1 MIPWRMI
8 LWRAGAS
15 VAKTGKVLA
24 AVGATVGGLTAMNR
38 ALAKVGE
45 PAGIGG
51 EERRYLWRGWRLA
64 YQVAGEDGAPPLL
77 LVHGVYAGAS
87 SYEFRR
93 NFHELA
99 KDFRVYALDLLG
111 CGLSE
116 RPRRRYEPEDV
127 AAQVE
132 DFAREEMEAPASY
145 LIASSLSAALVVPAA
160 VRSPRLFKKLVLV
173 CPTGLGSLDRSS
185 GLLGDSVYGLFRA
198 PVIGDALYNTIVSRR
213 GLRYSLGD
221 VAYYDASSVTD
232 ELIEDYYRTSHQ
244 PGAKHLPAAF
254 VSGKLNLGLAGLWT
268 RVPHKTLVAWG
279 QDATGLA
286 SASVRPAN
294 PPGGAQ
300 GFQGRRPFAPRRTS
314 GDLQRGGK
322 EVLPR
327 REEDRL
333 LTRGETRSLRP
344 VLEIAARGL

>member
-1 MIPWRMI
+1 MIPWRMS

-38 ALAKVGE
+38 VLAKVGE

-64 YQVAGEDGAPPLL
+64 YRVAGESGAPPLL
-77 LVHGVYAGAS
+77 LVHGIYAGAS
-87 SYEFRR
+87 SYEFRK
-93 NFHELA
+93 NFYELA

-127 AAQVE
+127 AAQAE
-132 DFAREEMEAPASY
+132 DFAREEIGGPAH
-145 LIASSLSAALVVPAA
+145 LVASSLSAALVVPAA
-160 VRSPRLFKKLVLV
+160 VRSPRLFKRLVLI
-173 CPTGLGSLDRSS
+173 CPTGLSGSLDRPS
-185 GLLGDSVYGLFRA
+185 GLLGDSVYGLFQA
-198 PVIGDALYNTIVSRR
+198 PVFGDALYNAIVSQRS
-213 GLRYSLGD
+213 LRYYLGN
-221 VAYYDASSVTD
+221 VAYHDASSVTD
-232 ELIEDYYRTSHQ
+232 GLVEDYYRTSHQ

-279 QDATGLA
+279 QEAGTPPVSQAHQFVRRNPRAELKVFRDAALLPHDERA
-286 SASVRPAN
+286 
-294 PPGGAQ
+294 
-300 GFQGRRPFAPRRTS
+300 RTFNEEAKKFLL
-314 GDLQRGGK
+314 GGGK
-322 EVLPR
+322 
-327 REEDRL
+327 
-333 LTRGETRSLRP
+333 T
-344 VLEIAARGL
+344 

>member
-1 MIPWRMI
+1 MIPWRRS

-15 VAKTGKVLA
+15 VAKPGKVLA

-93 NFHELA
+93 NFHELT

-132 DFAREEMEAPASY
+132 DFAREEIEAPGSY

-213 GLRYSLGD
+213 GLRYYLGN
-221 VAYYDASSVTD
+221 VAYHDASSVTD
-232 ELIEDYYRTSHQ
+232 GLIEDYYRTSHQ

-279 QDATGLA
+279 QEARTPPVSQAHQFVRRSPRAELKVFREAALVPHDERAETFNEEVKKFFLGERKTA
-286 SASVRPAN
+286 S
-294 PPGGAQ
+294 
-300 GFQGRRPFAPRRTS
+300 
-314 GDLQRGGK
+314 
-322 EVLPR
+322 
-327 REEDRL
+327 
-333 LTRGETRSLRP
+333 
-344 VLEIAARGL
+344 

>member
-1 MIPWRMI
+1 MIPWRRS

-15 VAKTGKVLA
+15 MAKPGKVLA
-24 AVGATVGGLTAMNR
+24 AVGAT
-38 ALAKVGE
+38 
-45 PAGIGG
+45 
-51 EERRYLWRGWRLA
+51 
-64 YQVAGEDGAPPLL
+64 
-77 LVHGVYAGAS
+77 
-87 SYEFRR
+87 
-93 NFHELA
+93 
-99 KDFRVYALDLLG
+99 
-111 CGLSE
+111 
-116 RPRRRYEPEDV
+116 
-127 AAQVE
+127 VE

-213 GLRYSLGD
+213 SLRYYLGN
-221 VAYYDASSVTD
+221 VAYHDSSSVTD

-279 QDATGLA
+279 QEART
-286 SASVRPAN
+286 
-294 PPGGAQ
+294 PPVSQAHQ
-300 GFQGRRPFAPRRTS
+300 FVRRTPRAELKVFR
-314 GDLQRGGK
+314 DAALLPHDERAETFNE
-322 EVLPR
+322 EVKKFFL
-327 REEDRL
+327 
-333 LTRGETRSLRP
+333 GERK
-344 VLEIAARGL
+344 IAT